1 MTTSPC
7 RAVEVR
13 LRDRPAGPG
22 RFATTVREYD
32 MESVSAVFAGMAL
45 SLFGAALLI
54 WTGARAL
61 HRAPVAHGVSPV
73 ASTALTT
80 LFGLVFL
87 GLGVW
92 CFTLV

>member
-1 MTTSPC
+1 
-7 RAVEVR
+7 
-13 LRDRPAGPG
+13 
-22 RFATTVREYD
+22 
-32 MESVSAVFAGMAL
+32 MESVSAVFAGTAL
-45 SLFGAALLI
+45 SLFGTALLV

-80 LFGLVFL
+80 IFGVVSL

-92 CFTLV
+92 VLTLV